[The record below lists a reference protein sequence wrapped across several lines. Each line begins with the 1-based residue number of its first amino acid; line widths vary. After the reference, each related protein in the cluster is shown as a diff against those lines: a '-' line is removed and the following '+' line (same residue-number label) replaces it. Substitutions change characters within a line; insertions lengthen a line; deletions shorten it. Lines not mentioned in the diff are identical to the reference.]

1 MLGRHNFPEQ
11 RVEMRCKQGR
21 LHKNKATWKQLK
33 NIEIF
38 KLISAVFADYIR
50 SVRKVKKKNN
60 DLFEGTFLNLNNIQ
74 ERLFHY
80 FYFS

>member
-1 MLGRHNFPEQ
+1 MEPYAWPSLG
-11 RVEMRCKQGR
+11 VEMSCKQGR

-38 KLISAVFADYIR
+38 KLISAVFADYVR
-50 SVRKVKKKNN
+50 SVRKVKKSN
-60 DLFEGTFLNLNNIQ
+60 DLFEGTLLNLNNIQ